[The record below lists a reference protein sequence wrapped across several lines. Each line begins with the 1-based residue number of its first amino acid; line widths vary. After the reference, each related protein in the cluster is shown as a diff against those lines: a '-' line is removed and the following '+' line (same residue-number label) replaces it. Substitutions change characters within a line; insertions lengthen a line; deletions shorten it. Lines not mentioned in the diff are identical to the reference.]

1 MIYNVINMLSIKTI
15 VLSFSV
21 YPITHPNIR
30 VMEIYLCRCDGTRLS
45 KDDTGI
51 SQHNSRC
58 SVDLYVTFK
67 CACISTY
74 GTHIV

>member
-1 MIYNVINMLSIKTI
+1 MLSIKTI

-30 VMEIYLCRCDGTRLS
+30 VMEIYLCRCDGTRLP
-45 KDDTGI
+45 KDDTGV

-58 SVDLYVTFK
+58 SVAFYVTFK

-74 GTHIV
+74 GTRIV